1 MARTRSALAAAAILL
16 GSCASMPG
24 DRTERCVAATEAPQ
38 IAVDPETGE
47 RFTTLSVLIY
57 NVEGLPWPARRNR
70 GERLDEIARQLGE
83 MRRSGTAP
91 QVVLLQ
97 EAFTPRA
104 ARIPLSASYP
114 NFVRGPARTE
124 RLDPA
129 RSAERPQLPGGRRFG
144 AGERFG
150 TFMSSGLA
158 AASDFPIIGVW
169 TEPFHRRECAGY
181 DCLANK
187 GAMLIRVW
195 VPGVPTPVDI
205 FNTHM
210 NSRGSAGVPEH
221 RSLAAHRLQT
231 DRSAEFIDRVRD
243 PAHPLIFGGDFN
255 MANAPNRAEH
265 FFDRKPWA
273 IVHHYCTAVV
283 SDCDIRMSWD
293 GDEPWMDT
301 QDLQGFD
308 HGSIV
313 RIRPVRIEAMF
324 DVPWQGAPLADH
336 DGLLVV
342 YRLSWRTEGAEEPSR
357 CVPETVVRLSRAAD
371 RPARPSIRIV
381 AG

>member
-1 MARTRSALAAAAILL
+1 MARTRAALAAAAFVL

-24 DRTERCVAATEAPQ
+24 ERTERCVAPGAEPQ
-38 IAVDPETGE
+38 IAVDAETGE
-47 RFTTLSVLIY
+47 RSTTLSVLIY
-57 NVEGLPWPARRNR
+57 NVEGLPWPARRDR
-70 GERLDEIARQLGE
+70 AERLDEIARQLGE
-83 MRRSGTAP
+83 MRRNGTAP
-91 QVVLLQ
+91 QVLLLQ

-104 ARIPLSASYP
+104 ARIPIEAGYP
-114 NFVRGPARTE
+114 NFVRGPSRTE
-124 RLDPA
+124 RLD
-129 RSAERPQLPGGRRFG
+129 RSASADRPRLPGRRRFA

-150 TFMSSGLA
+150 TFLSSGLA
-158 AASDFPIIGVW
+158 AASDFPIVGVW

-181 DCLANK
+181 DCLSNK
-187 GAMLIRVW
+187 GVMLARIW
-195 VPGVPTPVDI
+195 IPGVPSPVDI

-221 RSLAAHRLQT
+221 RSLAAHKLQT

-243 PAHPLIFGGDFN
+243 PDNPLIFGGDFN
-255 MANAPNRAEH
+255 MANAPDRAEH
-265 FFDRKPWA
+265 FFDRKPWP

-283 SDCDIRMSWD
+283 ADCDIRMSWD

-313 RIRPVRIEAMF
+313 RVRPIRIEAMF
-324 DVPWQGAPLADH
+324 DAPWRGAPLADH

-342 YRLSWRTEGAEEPSR
+342 YRLSWRTGGAGEPGR
-357 CVPETVVRLSRAAD
+357 CVPETGFRPPRAAD
-371 RPARPSIRIV
+371 RPARPSIRNA